1 MRGWCCQTT
10 WPILCCLR
18 TKLGV
23 MNELKVNL
31 EPLCS
36 SCGEITLDKLLKAI
50 PIARCRTYGSGV
62 SSSFDLAIRQP
73 LSFPQ
78 TEATGTSCALCSLV
92 SSLSKDPTNGPLE
105 LAALGPS
112 RHAPDPIHALRSL
125 LESRRRPFAKKPKE
139 GKTRIDC
146 LKPMTRRSGPGSKS
160 TGIRIR
166 STWQISVAA
175 EEGSVASSTILR
187 RPLLQQGS
195 EGYFEGLLRVIDRCN
210 SSHPRCRLG
219 VDGRHRDETPSLP
232 TRVIDVGSAEQR
244 PRIIVSQ
251 AGRARYATLSH
262 CWGGQSWVGT
272 TTQNLAQMLDGF
284 DVTTIPA
291 TYADAITMTKRLGI
305 RFLWI
310 DSFCIIQND
319 HDDWLAESQKMGEIY
334 ENAYLNIAATGA
346 NGGMSG
352 FLKTRKEDPV
362 YVRVPSAA
370 GQRKYDWSS
379 TGVGQFY
386 FTNQADS
393 DFDTFVTRAKLNTRG
408 WVLQER
414 ILSRRSV
421 HFAADMWYWECGRHI
436 ISEDGWQHEVKHT
449 GKPPPY
455 STTSR
460 RQALDANVTAIGKF
474 FQYDDHEYG
483 TDDDY
488 DAGTDISSQP
498 VVETEVSWAQI
509 LRAYSRCDLTFSSDK
524 LPALQGLVNRF
535 KQTAQRP
542 YVFGHWIQAGEPLPL
557 SLMCQD
563 VTQPALMLQEVGS
576 AESQAPEIV
585 DGEGGKDVKRYKRI
599 GIANIKNHDFF
610 DGVAVSSLIIV

>member
-1 MRGWCCQTT
+1 
-10 WPILCCLR
+10 
-18 TKLGV
+18 
-23 MNELKVNL
+23 
-31 EPLCS
+31 
-36 SCGEITLDKLLKAI
+36 
-50 PIARCRTYGSGV
+50 
-62 SSSFDLAIRQP
+62 
-73 LSFPQ
+73 
-78 TEATGTSCALCSLV
+78 
-92 SSLSKDPTNGPLE
+92 
-105 LAALGPS
+105 
-112 RHAPDPIHALRSL
+112 
-125 LESRRRPFAKKPKE
+125 
-139 GKTRIDC
+139 
-146 LKPMTRRSGPGSKS
+146 
-160 TGIRIR
+160 
-166 STWQISVAA
+166 
-175 EEGSVASSTILR
+175 
-187 RPLLQQGS
+187 
-195 EGYFEGLLRVIDRCN
+195 
-210 SSHPRCRLG
+210 
-219 VDGRHRDETPSLP
+219 
-232 TRVIDVGSAEQR
+232 
-244 PRIIVSQ
+244 
-251 AGRARYATLSH
+251 
-262 CWGGQSWVGT
+262 
-272 TTQNLAQMLDGF
+272 MLDGF

-291 TYADAITMTKRLGI
+291 TYADAITVTKRLGI

-319 HDDWLAESQKMGEIY
+319 HDDWLAESQKMGKIY

-346 NGGMSG
+346 NDGRSG
-352 FLKTRKEDPV
+352 FLRTREEDPV

-370 GQRKYDWSS
+370 GQRKYDRCS

-393 DFDTFVTRAKLNTRG
+393 NFDTFVTRAKLNTRG

-449 GKPPPY
+449 DKPPPY

-474 FQYDDHEYG
+474 FQYDNHEYG

-488 DAGTDISSQP
+488 DNGTDISSQS
-498 VVETEVSWAQI
+498 VLESEVLWAQI

-524 LPALQGLVNRF
+524 LPALQGLVDRF

-557 SLMCQD
+557 SLMWFAANDGGLNFPADKLAPSWSCLKGNGAIAFHDTRAGTPCTEIDRVDGDWPSIRLRGRLRAAMTADPNGERRAEKPTFYALSFKYESDHGTITRFVGPARFDDAANIPGEVTLLLAYKMKRHHSSSQD
-563 VTQPALMLQEVGS
+563 VTQPALMLEEIGG
-576 AESQAPEIV
+576 AESKATEIV

-610 DGVAVSSLIIV
+610 DGVAVSSVMIV